1 MPKVYCDLPVIIV
14 PVHCTVNV
22 YTKSLNRGKS
32 QNDLG
37 IPLEKPIEDYVMSF
51 DSCYEGIL
59 DKTFNITHN
68 SHVKI
73 FGIKLHIILTGI
85 YFTKIPS

>member
-1 MPKVYCDLPVIIV
+1 MVFEYCDLPVITV
-14 PVHCTVNV
+14 PIQLNV

-32 QNDLG
+32 QNDFG

-59 DKTFNITHN
+59 DKTFNITHK